1 MPVRPEKAARRKKKR
16 KTGMANAKLFT
27 WHANTLKDVQRK
39 KLIDTECENNI
50 NTVAEE
56 IVSAENVAGIF
67 GCIIIIVVN
76 DGWSIPPTFSQQT
89 VEHCC
94 IYSISSL

>member
-1 MPVRPEKAARRKKKR
+1 MPAVQKKR
-16 KTGMANAKLFT
+16 REGKRKKTGMANAKLFT

-56 IVSAENVAGIF
+56 IVSAENVVGIF
-67 GCIIIIVVN
+67 GCIIISAVN
-76 DGWSIPPTFSQQT
+76 DGWSIPPNFS
-89 VEHCC
+89 
-94 IYSISSL
+94 